1 MFYRFLYICFLNF
14 DKMDNFNK
22 KYKTPDSIISKVEEP
37 TQVYRK
43 IVNQSQVDSE
53 AEWNEMPDVLKK
65 LLEKGIK
72 ESEQGLGISHE
83 EMMKKVKAKYPFING
98 I

>member
-1 MFYRFLYICFLNF
+1 MS
-14 DKMDNFNK
+14 DNSNK
-22 KYKTPDSIISKVEEP
+22 KDKKLDLNKVEEP
-37 TQVYRK
+37 AVVYEK
-43 IVNQSQVDSE
+43 TTNQSQVDSD
-53 AEWNEMPDVLKK
+53 AEWDKMPDVLKK

-83 EMMKKVKAKYPFING
+83 EMMKRVKAKYPFLNG

>member
-1 MFYRFLYICFLNF
+1 MS
-14 DKMDNFNK
+14 DNSNK
-22 KYKTPDSIISKVEEP
+22 KEKKLDLNKVEEP
-37 TQVYRK
+37 ALVYEK
-43 IVNQSQVDSE
+43 TTNQSQVDSD
-53 AEWNEMPDVLKK
+53 AEWDKMPDVLKK

-83 EMMKKVKAKYPFING
+83 EMMKRVKAKYPFLNG

>member
-1 MFYRFLYICFLNF
+1 
-14 DKMDNFNK
+14 MDNSKK
-22 KYKTPDSIISKVEEP
+22 KYKVSDSFNPKVEEP
-37 TQVYRK
+37 SDVYEN
-43 IVNQSQVDSE
+43 NQSRLEIDSE
-53 AEWNEMPDVLKK
+53 TEWEVLPNILKK

-83 EMMKKVKAKYPFING
+83 EMMKRVKAKYPFING

>member
-1 MFYRFLYICFLNF
+1 MSDNSNKN
-14 DKMDNFNK
+14 DKKLDL
-22 KYKTPDSIISKVEEP
+22 SKVEEP
-37 TQVYRK
+37 SVVYEK
-43 IVNQSQVDSE
+43 TTNQSQVDFD
-53 AEWNEMPDVLKK
+53 AEWDKMPDVLKK

-83 EMMKKVKAKYPFING
+83 EMMKRVKAKYPFLNG

>member
-1 MFYRFLYICFLNF
+1 MS
-14 DKMDNFNK
+14 DNSNK
-22 KYKTPDSIISKVEEP
+22 KDKNLDLNKVEEP
-37 TQVYRK
+37 AVTYGKTVD
-43 IVNQSQVDSE
+43 NLQVDSE
-53 AEWNEMPDVLKK
+53 AEWDKMPDVLKK

>member
-1 MFYRFLYICFLNF
+1 MEAPKKQTT
-14 DKMDNFNK
+14 DKLLH
-22 KYKTPDSIISKVEEP
+22 TVEEP
-37 TQVYRK
+37 VTAIEK
-43 IVNQSQVDSE
+43 KAAHSSE
-53 AEWNEMPDVLKK
+53 EEDMHPVLVQ
-65 LLEKGIK
+65 LLEKALK

>member
-1 MFYRFLYICFLNF
+1 MAE
-14 DKMDNFNK
+14 DSNK
-22 KYKTPDSIISKVEEP
+22 KDKNLDLNKVEEP
-37 TQVYRK
+37 AMTYGK
-43 IVNQSQVDSE
+43 TIDNLQVDSE
-53 AEWNEMPDVLKK
+53 AEWDKMPDVLKK

>member
-1 MFYRFLYICFLNF
+1 MSENS
-14 DKMDNFNK
+14 NK
-22 KYKTPDSIISKVEEP
+22 KDNKLDLNKVEEP
-37 TQVYRK
+37 AVVYEK
-43 IVNQSQVDSE
+43 TTNQSQVDSD
-53 AEWNEMPDVLKK
+53 AEWDKMPDVLKK

-83 EMMKKVKAKYPFING
+83 EMMKRVKAKYPFLNG